1 MKELEEYLNNNDFYN
16 SIIKSL
22 NFTNIMI
29 QINNKYLKEEFE
41 NKIINYYSKNDFLNT
56 IIDNYYN
63 VLKTTYN
70 KYKVLFFDK
79 NYKKYLEKYIFNPTE
94 K

>member
-56 IIDNYYN
+56 IIDNN
-63 VLKTTYN
+63 HNDLKTTYN
-70 KYKVLFFDK
+70 KYKVLIFD
-79 NYKKYLEKYIFNPTE
+79 NKKHLEKNIFEPTL
-94 K
+94 